1 MKTKNIIIIFGCLFF
16 FSSVLFSSLHEEN
29 LQNNRRIRD
38 NIRTLLLLRMTQALD
53 LTEEQTAKIF
63 PKISQIEKEKKE
75 MQQKIGKQ
83 MRELRSILRN
93 ENHDEQEFTDRIK
106 RIKELR
112 NLLKNKDEELEN
124 FLDDNLTL
132 LQRAKYIIFSQDF
145 YRGLREKLERAR
157 IMQEKL
163 RKEKKR

>member
-16 FSSVLFSSLHEEN
+16 FSSVLFSSLREEN

-63 PKISQIEKEKKE
+63 PKISRIEKEKKE
-75 MQQKIGKQ
+75 IQQKIGIQ

-112 NLLKNKDEELEN
+112 NLLKSKDEELEN

-157 IMQEKL
+157 IMQERL

>member
-1 MKTKNIIIIFGCLFF
+1 
-16 FSSVLFSSLHEEN
+16 
-29 LQNNRRIRD
+29 
-38 NIRTLLLLRMTQALD
+38 MTQALD

-63 PKISQIEKEKKE
+63 PKISRIEKEKKE
-75 MQQKIGKQ
+75 IQQKIGIQ

-112 NLLKNKDEELEN
+112 NLLKSKDEELEN

-157 IMQEKL
+157 IMQERL

>member
-16 FSSVLFSSLHEEN
+16 SSSVLFSSLREEN

-63 PKISQIEKEKKE
+63 PKISRIEKEKKE
-75 MQQKIGKQ
+75 IQQKIGIQ

-112 NLLKNKDEELEN
+112 NLLKSKDEELEN

-157 IMQEKL
+157 IMQERL

>member
-1 MKTKNIIIIFGCLFF
+1 MKTKNIIIISGCLFF
-16 FSSVLFSSLHEEN
+16 FSSVLFSSLREEN

-63 PKISQIEKEKKE
+63 PKISRIEKEKKE
-75 MQQKIGKQ
+75 IQQKIGKQ
-83 MRELRSILRN
+83 MRELRSTLRN
-93 ENHDEQEFTDRIK
+93 ENHDEQEFVDRIK

-112 NLLKNKDEELEN
+112 NLLKSKDEELEN

-157 IMQEKL
+157 IMQERL

>member
-1 MKTKNIIIIFGCLFF
+1 MKTKNIIIISGCLFF
-16 FSSVLFSSLHEEN
+16 FSSVLFSSLREEN

-63 PKISQIEKEKKE
+63 PKISRIEKEKKE
-75 MQQKIGKQ
+75 IQQKIGKQ

-112 NLLKNKDEELEN
+112 NLLKSKDEELEN

-157 IMQEKL
+157 IMQERL